1 MLPLRDCDFRKDA
14 EGNNQCTSRHKRR
27 SKDQTSRRS
36 ITLEKFFQAFRELGS
51 FTNYSIELNMGRTFF
66 SYLLYDVDNRHRA
79 YNLKIDLKF
88 LSVLETYLSTHSFP

>member
-1 MLPLRDCDFRKDA
+1 MECESFFEVL
-14 EGNNQCTSRHKRR
+14 G
-27 SKDQTSRRS
+27 

-66 SYLLYDVDNRHRA
+66 SYLLYDVDNRH
-79 YNLKIDLKF
+79 NLKIDLKI